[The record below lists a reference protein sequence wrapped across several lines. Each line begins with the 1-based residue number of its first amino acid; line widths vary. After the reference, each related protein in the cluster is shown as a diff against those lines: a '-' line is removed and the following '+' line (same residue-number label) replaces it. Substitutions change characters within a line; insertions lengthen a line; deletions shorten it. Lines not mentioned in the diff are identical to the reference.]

1 MTTIIPRFTR
11 GITRGVTRNL
21 KNYGNV
27 NKFAPVYEAQ
37 PNKRQFSTVANT
49 FFNENPKTEAL
60 KIEAL
65 KAQPPKKVEILK
77 PEPIKEKIEFE
88 KQPSIK
94 NFKNENL
101 NDLFKLLT
109 DNITSKVLIAKI
121 LLIFSL
127 ASGVYMKIKDKPIVE
142 EEKKE
147 EIVVKENSKIIEI
160 IINFFYNLIEKIK
173 NLELY
178 KTISENFNKFIKL
191 PNINYDYVKIILEN
205 INKITDEKIYYQALT
220 DLNYMFSNMITKS
233 SDETKELIYSFKN
246 KIDNY
251 VLHVSTEMKNKA
263 INNFNIFLKL
273 FELPN
278 INRFNLLQMFTNYL
292 PTLDIKLI
300 RYNVKQMINETVKEQ
315 KEKNKNLYIKKKEE
329 EEKYET
335 DNISEKEL
343 QQIEENLE
351 KIKKNKQFDNY
362 TDDDDFIK
370 IKAVAEENFYD
381 YLNNYFKKNIIPKKK
396 ETVDYVYNYFKNY
409 FGINNNINTN
419 INKNKNLINNLNV
432 DREIIL
438 EDQILKAEKVKL
450 PKHMIKKLSKSLD
463 IPLNINKE
471 ILNDLVYFNKKLII
485 E

>member
-1 MTTIIPRFTR
+1 MATIIPRFTR
-11 GITRGVTRNL
+11 GITRGVTRKL

-27 NKFAPVYEAQ
+27 NKFVPVYEAQ

-49 FFNENPKTEAL
+49 FFNENPKV
-60 KIEAL
+60 EAL
-65 KAQPPKKVEILK
+65 KAEPPKNE
-77 PEPIKEKIEFE
+77 EPIKEKVEFE
-88 KQPSIK
+88 KEPSIK
-94 NFKNENL
+94 KFNNENL

-147 EIVVKENSKIIEI
+147 EIVVKENNKIIEA

-233 SDETKELIYSFKN
+233 SDETKELIFSFKN

-278 INRFNLLQMFTNYL
+278 INRFNLLQMFSNYL

-300 RYNVKQMINETVKEQ
+300 RYNVKQLINETVKEQ
-315 KEKNKNLYIKKKEE
+315 KEKNKKNLHNKKQEDKF
-329 EEKYET
+329 ET

-370 IKAVAEENFYD
+370 IQAVAEENFYD
-381 YLNNYFKKNIIPKKK
+381 YLNNYFKKNVMAKKK

-409 FGINNNINTN
+409 FGNNN
-419 INKNKNLINNLNV
+419 NLINNINV
-432 DREIIL
+432 DREIMM

-450 PKHMIKKLSKSLD
+450 PKHMIKKLSKSVD